1 MRTES
6 VRVTVWMARI
16 SNVDGSTMYFVDLGL
31 FVRFPLRSCR
41 RTLPSSLLLRNC
53 VVLVGKSSLS
63 STGYNT
69 FRSRMLYFFFPPH
82 MTSGV
87 QTTRCRNVIL
97 PSLNSEYRLMMTTYR
112 YMRAAAAS
120 GRAPLNQWTCQW
132 WRDHI
137 FPERTSVFSVRRDLE
152 RPIFQL
158 PQAVGLETTAQMET
172 LLSFIG
178 VRKHIDPQLVLNQLS

>member
-1 MRTES
+1 
-6 VRVTVWMARI
+6 
-16 SNVDGSTMYFVDLGL
+16 
-31 FVRFPLRSCR
+31 
-41 RTLPSSLLLRNC
+41 
-53 VVLVGKSSLS
+53 
-63 STGYNT
+63 
-69 FRSRMLYFFFPPH
+69 
-82 MTSGV
+82 
-87 QTTRCRNVIL
+87 
-97 PSLNSEYRLMMTTYR
+97 
-112 YMRAAAAS
+112 MRAAAAS

-178 VRKHIDPQLVLNQLS
+178 VRKHIDPELVLNQLS